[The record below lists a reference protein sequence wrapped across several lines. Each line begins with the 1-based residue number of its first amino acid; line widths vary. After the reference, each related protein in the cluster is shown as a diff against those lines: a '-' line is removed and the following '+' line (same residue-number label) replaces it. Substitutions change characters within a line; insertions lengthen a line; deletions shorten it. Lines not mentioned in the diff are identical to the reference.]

1 MTLAVLTAVA
11 AAMVLAVLSL
21 EGGSREDGT
30 AAVMKSLSN
39 GCFFV
44 CVLYIGCGVLMYIQ
58 EAGNFYGIQ
67 FLFYTMAHL
76 FSPRKSR
83 AAERKT
89 YYTYCLEKKGAAGCG
104 GQVAGQAGDA
114 PDGDCLPGTV
124 PDVYGDVLSGAV
136 A

>member
-21 EGGSREDGT
+21 EGGSLEDG
-30 AAVMKSLSN
+30 AAPAMKSLSN

-44 CVLYIGCGVLMYIQ
+44 SVLYIGCSVLMYIQ

-89 YYTYCLEKKGAAGCG
+89 YYTYCLEKKERQAAEGKSPVKPAMLLVG
-104 GQVAGQAGDA
+104 IV
-114 PDGDCLPGTV
+114 CLA
-124 PDVYGDVLSGAV
+124 LSLLFMEMFYRV
-136 A
+136 Q

>member
-21 EGGSREDGT
+21 EGGSCEDG
-30 AAVMKSLSN
+30 AAPAMKSLSN

-44 CVLYIGCGVLMYIQ
+44 SVLYIGCSVLMYIQ

-67 FLFYTMAHL
+67 FLFHTMAHL
-76 FSPRKSR
+76 FSPRKIR

-89 YYTYCLEKKGAAGCG
+89 YYTYCLEKKEHQAAEGKSPVKPAMLLVG
-104 GQVAGQAGDA
+104 IV
-114 PDGDCLPGTV
+114 CLA
-124 PDVYGDVLSGAV
+124 LSLLFMEMFYRV
-136 A
+136 Q

>member
-21 EGGSREDGT
+21 EGGSLEDG
-30 AAVMKSLSN
+30 AAPAMKSLSN

-44 CVLYIGCGVLMYIQ
+44 SVLYIRCSVLMYIQ

-67 FLFYTMAHL
+67 FLFHTMAHL

-89 YYTYCLEKKGAAGCG
+89 YYTYCLEKKERQAAEGNSPVKPAVLLVG
-104 GQVAGQAGDA
+104 IV
-114 PDGDCLPGTV
+114 CLA
-124 PDVYGDVLSGAV
+124 LSLV
-136 A
+136 FMEMFYRVQ

>member
-21 EGGSREDGT
+21 EGGSLEDG
-30 AAVMKSLSN
+30 AAPAMKFLSN

-44 CVLYIGCGVLMYIQ
+44 SVLYIGCSMLMFIQ

-89 YYTYCLEKKGAAGCG
+89 YYTYCLEKKER
-104 GQVAGQAGDA
+104 QVAEGKSPVKPAMLLMGIV
-114 PDGDCLPGTV
+114 CLA
-124 PDVYGDVLSGAV
+124 LSLMFMEMFYRV
-136 A
+136 Q